1 MVKYRVL
8 AAAVAVSALFLYGCS
23 RTPQFV
29 TKDEPWRDRDERSCL
44 ASGVVRETPYI
55 TTMRSALG
63 GPSSCG
69 ALRPFEM
76 SAALGGR
83 VQMRPAAT
91 LQCAMLPAIETWVQ
105 DVVEPAARYFFR
117 MPLAELKVAASYSC
131 RPMNGVSGGKLSEH
145 GHANAIDISAFT
157 LANGRVITVKGGW
170 YGAEDERQFLRA
182 VHKGSC
188 SVFTTVLGPL
198 ADSYHRDHFHM
209 DLAHHGRDGQMR
221 ICK

>member
-1 MVKYRVL
+1 MVQYRVL

-23 RTPQFV
+23 RTPDFV
-29 TKDEPWRDRDERSCL
+29 AKEEPWRDRDERSCL
-44 ASGVVRETPYI
+44 ASGQVQASPFV
-55 TTMRSALG
+55 TTRSALG
-63 GPSSCG
+63 GPSACG

-76 SAALGGR
+76 SAAVGGR
-83 VQMRPAAT
+83 VPLKPAAV
-91 LQCAMLPAIETWVQ
+91 LQCAMVPAVDNWVQ
-105 DVVEPAARYFFR
+105 NVVEPAARYFLR
-117 MPLAELKVAASYSC
+117 VPLAELKVAASYAC
-131 RPMNGVSGGKLSEH
+131 RPMNGISGGKLSEH

-157 LANGRVITVKGGW
+157 FANGRTITVKAGW

-198 ADSYHRDHFHM
+198 ADSHHRDHFHM